1 MTTGGWLQNGA
12 ISYFIKAQILH
23 QKLSY
28 VNPGSLSSFCWFV
41 DCVMRRVYY
50 LHVSVKGLTEQKSYF
65 VLAQTI
71 AGLWNAL
78 E

>member
-1 MTTGGWLQNGA
+1 
-12 ISYFIKAQILH
+12 
-23 QKLSY
+23 
-28 VNPGSLSSFCWFV
+28 
-41 DCVMRRVYY
+41 MRRVYY
-50 LHVSVKGLTEQKSYF
+50 LDVSVKGLTEQKSYF